1 MVKIMVRKEN
11 TKMKDDSVSK
21 VKFNEED
28 HQMVELYYKK
38 IMRILEYYV
47 LCCFILITFVPLLN
61 FSWVQAF
68 TKFIYLT
75 GFPLLIIIFI
85 ISLFKEAF
93 QNLIVKIIEK

>member
-1 MVKIMVRKEN
+1 MIDIMVVKEN
-11 TKMKDDSVSK
+11 TKMKDNSVSK
-21 VKFNEED
+21 SKFNEENR
-28 HQMVELYYKK
+28 QVVELYYKK

-47 LCCFILITFVPLLN
+47 LLCFILITFVPLLN
-61 FSWVQAF
+61 FGWVQTF

-93 QNLIVKIIEK
+93 QNLIIKIVEK